1 MFVLSSELLG
11 DKAVVTVQGNV
22 QSRVRDLRS
31 LAINSLPSRTNV
43 LLNTERISG
52 YKNVTTFTWSI

>member
-52 YKNVTTFTWSI
+52 YKNVTTFTWSV

>member
-31 LAINSLPSRTNV
+31 LAIDSLPSRTNV